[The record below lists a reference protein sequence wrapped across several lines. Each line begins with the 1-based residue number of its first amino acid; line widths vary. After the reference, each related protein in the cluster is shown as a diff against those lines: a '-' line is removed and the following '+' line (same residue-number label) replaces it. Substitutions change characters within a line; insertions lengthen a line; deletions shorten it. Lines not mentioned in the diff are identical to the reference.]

1 MRLKEKYNK
10 EIIPALKKEFK
21 YTNPFG
27 VPKLTKVVVNVGVG
41 RFTKDKV
48 YIENVRETLAKITGQ
63 QPMLNPARKSI
74 SAFKIREG
82 MIVGVSVTLRGQRM
96 YDFIEKLVAVS
107 LPRIRDFRGLSSK
120 LVDRSGNL
128 SIGLKESSCFPEIRS
143 DEIEKSHGLEICLA
157 TTAKT
162 REEGLALFKLMG
174 FPFKA
179 E

>member
-21 YTNPFG
+21 YTNPFS
-27 VPKLTKVVVNVGVG
+27 VPKLTKAVVNVGVG

-82 MIVGVSVTLRGQRM
+82 MIVGVSVTLRGRRM

-107 LPRIRDFRGLSSK
+107 LPRVRDFRGLSSK

-128 SIGLKESSCFPEIRS
+128 SIGFKESSCFPEIRA

>member
-1 MRLKEKYNK
+1 
-10 EIIPALKKEFK
+10 
-21 YTNPFG
+21 
-27 VPKLTKVVVNVGVG
+27 
-41 RFTKDKV
+41 
-48 YIENVRETLAKITGQ
+48 
-63 QPMLNPARKSI
+63 
-74 SAFKIREG
+74 
-82 MIVGVSVTLRGQRM
+82 
-96 YDFIEKLVAVS
+96 

>member
-1 MRLKEKYNK
+1 MRLKGKYNK

-21 YTNPFG
+21 YANLFD
-27 VPKLTKVVVNVGVG
+27 VPKLTKAVVNVGVG
-41 RFTKDKV
+41 RFTKDKA
-48 YIENVRETLAKITGQ
+48 YIENVCETLAKITGQ
-63 QPMLNPARKSI
+63 QPILNPARKSI

-107 LPRIRDFRGLSSK
+107 LPRIRDFRGLNSK

-128 SIGLKESSCFPEIRS
+128 SIGIKESSCFPEIRS

-174 FPFKA
+174 FPFKT